1 MQLIT
6 QTTEFLL
13 MEPSVV
19 AIGKFD
25 GIHRGHKELLKEVI
39 KYKEKGLNA
48 VVFTFDPPPSVLFGD
63 GSRKEI
69 TLRDEK
75 RKIFEEMGIDVLIE
89 FPLNRQTAATEPEDF
104 VRNLLVKQMNAKQ
117 IVAGTDVSFGNKGKG
132 NGMLLKQLAEEL
144 GYGVSLIDKICYNGR
159 EISST
164 YVREEVALGNMENV
178 ELLLG
183 NAYFIGGIVA
193 HGKKLGRTIGMPTA
207 NLEISEDKL
216 LPPNG
221 VYFSRVYV
229 DGKAYKG
236 ITNIGTKPTVSA
248 EVKMGA
254 ETFIYDFEG
263 VLYDMEIKVE
273 LLSFKRPEM
282 KFHSVEE
289 LKAQM
294 EKDIEEGRRADRK
307 I

>member
-25 GIHRGHKELLKEVI
+25 GIHRGHKELLNEVI
-39 KYKEKGLNA
+39 KYKEKGLKA

-132 NGMLLKQLAEEL
+132 DGALLMRLSEEL
-144 GYGVSLIDKICYNGR
+144 GYGVSLIDKIGFEGR

-164 YVREEVALGNMENV
+164 YVREEVALGNMETV
-178 ELLLG
+178 ERLLG
-183 NAYFIGGIVA
+183 APYFVSGIVS

-207 NLEISEDKL
+207 NLELSPDKL

-221 VYFSRVYV
+221 VYYSRV
-229 DGKAYKG
+229 DIEGKTYNG
-236 ITNIGTKPTVSA
+236 ITNIGTKPTVSD

-263 VLYDMEIKVE
+263 VLYDKEIKVE

-282 KFHSVEE
+282 KFHSVKE

>member
-13 MEPSVV
+13 MVPSVV

-25 GIHRGHKELLKEVI
+25 GIHRGHKELLNEVI
-39 KYKEKGLNA
+39 KYKEKGLKA

-183 NAYFIGGIVA
+183 NAYFISGIVA

-207 NLEISEDKL
+207 NLELSPDKL

-221 VYFSRVYV
+221 VYYSRV
-229 DGKAYKG
+229 DIEGKTYNG
-236 ITNIGTKPTVSA
+236 ITNIGTKPTVSD

-254 ETFIYDFEG
+254 ETFIYDFKG
-263 VLYDMEIKVE
+263 GLYDKEIKVE